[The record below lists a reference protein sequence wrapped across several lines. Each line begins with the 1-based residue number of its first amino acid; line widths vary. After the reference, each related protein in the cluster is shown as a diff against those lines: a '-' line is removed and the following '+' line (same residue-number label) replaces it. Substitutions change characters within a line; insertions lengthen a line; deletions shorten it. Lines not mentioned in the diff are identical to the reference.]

1 MFYKLELSMHFDN
14 ETYANNLK
22 SLLEEANI
30 LSIDL
35 IKDDP
40 DHEPIFIEK
49 IDDPLG
55 WCISCRLGF
64 RGDNLNV
71 NTGQSEPENMT
82 DLECAQYYYNKI
94 LNDFM
99 DLTVEYEIN
108 SESEEEEEE
117 YLNHAC
123 NQISYHY
130 CGHDVGKSCSG
141 VVQYV
146 KNPIMEE
153 I

>member
-1 MFYKLELSMHFDN
+1 MFYKLELTMHFDN
-14 ETYANNLK
+14 QTYANNLK
-22 SLLEEANI
+22 NLLDEANI
-30 LSIDL
+30 LSIDK

-55 WCISCRLGF
+55 WCVRCKLGF
-64 RGDNLNV
+64 RGNNLSV
-71 NTGQSEPENMT
+71 NTGQSEPEIMT
-82 DLECAQYYYNKI
+82 DLQCAEYYYNKI

-99 DLTVEYEIN
+99 DLTVDYEDEEN
-108 SESEEEEEE
+108 EEEN

-130 CGHDVGKSCSG
+130 CGHDVGASCSG
-141 VVQYV
+141 VVRYV
-146 KNPIMEE
+146 KNSIMEE
-153 I
+153 IY